1 MHKLE
6 TGETTSRELV
16 EACLAQIDRIKPL
29 NAYISTLEH
38 ESVMKRAEDL
48 DRRRKEGGKPKLP
61 LEGVPLAVKDNYN
74 VKGSFTTCGSRM
86 LSNFKSPYD
95 STVTARLEEAGALLI
110 GKTNLDEFAMGST
123 TTKSAYGATI
133 NPWSISTGA
142 KESMLTAGGSSG
154 GSAAAVAAF
163 SAYAATGTDTGGS
176 VRLPASWTGLVGYKP
191 TYGSSSRFGMVQ
203 YASSLDTPALFTRT
217 VEDMTLLAP
226 VIQGSDPNDSTSI
239 LGAASSKKLKKKDP
253 KRKLRVG
260 IPREY
265 YVKEMNEDM
274 LETWR
279 SGIEV
284 LAAVGCEI
292 VDISLP
298 HTSQSLPAYYIIAPA
313 EASSN
318 LARYDGVRY
327 GHRSELGG
335 TVQDMYTH
343 SRSEGFG
350 DEVQRRIMIGNFALS
365 RKSYDSYYKKALQI
379 RRLVRQDFNSV
390 FEDPICAVD
399 VILTPTAP
407 SSAPSIEQLRHMD
420 PIHHYITDIMTIPA
434 NLAGLPAVSVP
445 VSLRSGL
452 PVGLQ
457 LMAAAFDDDTLLQAA
472 FKLEKPW
479 RESSGKYASLRPF
492 LE

>member
-1 MHKLE
+1 M
-6 TGETTSRELV
+6 
-16 EACLAQIDRIKPL
+16 PL
-29 NAYISTLEH
+29 NAYISTLEY
-38 ESVMKRAEDL
+38 EKVMERAEELDL
-48 DRRRKEGGKPKLP
+48 RRKDGKARRLP

-74 VKGSFTTCGSRM
+74 VKGTYTTCGSRM

-95 STVTARLEEAGALLI
+95 STVTARLEEAGALVI

-123 TTKSAYGATI
+123 TTKSAYGATV
-133 NPWSISTGA
+133 NPWSVSPGA

-154 GSAAAVAAF
+154 GSAAAVASF

-176 VRLPASWTGLVGYKP
+176 VRLPASWTGIVGYKP

-217 VEDMTLLAP
+217 VEDMQLLAP
-226 VIQGSDPNDSTSI
+226 IIRGADPNDSTSV
-239 LGAASSKKLKKKDP
+239 LGSSSSKTITPKDP

-265 YVKEMNEDM
+265 YVKEMNGDM
-274 LETWR
+274 LDTWQK
-279 SGIEV
+279 GIEV
-284 LAAVGCEI
+284 LTASGCEI

-298 HTSQSLPAYYIIAPA
+298 HTSQALPAYYIIAPA

-350 DEVQRRIMIGNFALS
+350 EEVQRRIMIGNFALS

-379 RRLVRQDFNSV
+379 RRLVRQDFKSV
-390 FEDPICAVD
+390 FEDPNNAVD

-407 SSAPSIEQLRHMD
+407 SSAPSIEKLSQMD

-472 FKLEKPW
+472 SVLEKPW
-479 RESSGKYASLRPF
+479 RDLGDKYTPLRPF